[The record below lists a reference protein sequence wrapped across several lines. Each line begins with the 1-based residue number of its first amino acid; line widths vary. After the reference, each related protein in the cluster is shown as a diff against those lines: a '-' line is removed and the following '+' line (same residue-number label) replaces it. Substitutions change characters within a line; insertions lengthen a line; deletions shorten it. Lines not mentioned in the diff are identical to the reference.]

1 MSEPSAPEPPAPAGD
16 PRPDSDDLP
25 PLPGLWAP
33 EPAPLGVE
41 VEPTGHPAVDAALEP
56 LAALDG
62 APTTEH
68 AAVYENVQQ
77 SLSTILTA
85 LDDSDGDSNS
95 S

>member
-1 MSEPSAPEPPAPAGD
+1 MTEPAAPQPAAQPQPAP
-16 PRPDSDDLP
+16 DDLP
-25 PLPGLWAP
+25 PLPTLWAP

-41 VEPTGHPAVDAALEP
+41 IEPTGHPEVDAALEP

-77 SLSTILTA
+77 SLSTILTS
-85 LDDSDGDSNS
+85 LDDSNGERNS